1 MGKGVQVKYH
11 SFDEDGVET
20 VKEETVYRIYL
31 LSLPT
36 SKGMEDVVVLG
47 VDPKLNKDGKTT
59 YFTKFIKSNDR
70 NYVKFLNNL
79 YSLSNISQLSI
90 LCNDVK
96 TELDLTN
103 ID

>member
-1 MGKGVQVKYH
+1 MDKGVILEYH
-11 SFDEDGVET
+11 TFDENGVET
-20 VKEETVYRIYL
+20 VKEETVYRIYI

-47 VDPKLNKDGKTT
+47 VEPKLDKDGKTT
-59 YFTKFIKSNDR
+59 YFTKFIKSDDR
-70 NYVKFLNNL
+70 KYVKFLNNS

-96 TELDLTN
+96 TELDLTA
-103 ID
+103 IV